1 MRACILAALLVIVC
15 YTLYRQGKTFKL
27 KHRVRVS
34 EMWVSESVE
43 EVTDVSIPLETSFVF
58 GWPTYNHI
66 AVFR

>member
-1 MRACILAALLVIVC
+1 MCVLL
-15 YTLYRQGKTFKL
+15 YLLLFATSYRQGKTFKL

-43 EVTDVSIPLETSFVF
+43 EVTDVSIPVEMSFVF
-58 GWPTYNHI
+58 GWPTCNNI